1 MSNVTVDEVTTVG
14 SVINVKVYKYIYIY
28 IYMTKSQHGMFTN
41 LKNDNDDNVK

>member
-14 SVINVKVYKYIYIY
+14 SVVNVKVY

>member
-14 SVINVKVYKYIYIY
+14 SVVNVKVYKYIY

>member
-14 SVINVKVYKYIYIY
+14 SVVNVKVYKY

-41 LKNDNDDNVK
+41 LKNDNDDDNVK